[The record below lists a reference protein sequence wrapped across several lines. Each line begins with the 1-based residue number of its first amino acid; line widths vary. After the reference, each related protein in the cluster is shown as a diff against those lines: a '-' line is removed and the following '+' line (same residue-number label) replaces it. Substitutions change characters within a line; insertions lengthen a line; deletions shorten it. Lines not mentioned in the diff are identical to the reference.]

1 MYDKIHH
8 TEIEPSIDHLTIMK
22 KSKLKW
28 CGTSCEHFVLAN
40 NSSRES
46 GR

>member
-1 MYDKIHH
+1 MNR
-8 TEIEPSIDHLTIMK
+8 TEIESSIDHLTMK
-22 KSKLKW
+22 KPKLKW